1 MKKNTFAALFALA
14 LGLSAGAAH
23 AQLDQFNQFA
33 ANRLMI
39 GVGATQISPN
49 VSSGDLSPP
58 AAPGTKIDVDSN
70 TQPTLWVTYLLD
82 DHWSVEV
89 PIGFGFKHR
98 ITGAGA
104 IAGVGQIGTV
114 KALPVTV
121 FGQYRFLEPS
131 SRIRPYGMVGVTYAH
146 FYGARGSAALNA
158 LNPINPAGGT
168 GLSVDSKWALA
179 AGAGVTVMLTDKWF
193 ADVQY
198 SRAFLKTT
206 AHLSTGQ
213 TIATKLDPDVFR
225 VGVGYRF

>member
-1 MKKNTFAALFALA
+1 MHAMKNNTIVTAALAAVALA
-14 LGLSAGAAH
+14 AGAAH
-23 AQLDQFNQFA
+23 AQS
-33 ANRLMI
+33 ANTWMV

-49 VSSGDLSPP
+49 VSSGTLS
-58 AAPGTKIDVDSN
+58 APSTPNTQIDVDSN
-70 TQPTLWVTYLLD
+70 TQPTAWVTYMLT

-89 PIGFGFKHR
+89 PIGAGFKHR
-98 ITGAGA
+98 ITGAGS

-121 FGQYRFLEPS
+121 FGQYRFLEPNA
-131 SRIRPYGMVGVTYAH
+131 RIRPYVMAGVSYAR

-158 LNPINPAGGT
+158 LNPANPPGGST
-168 GLSVDSKWALA
+168 GLAVDSKWHVA
-179 AGAGVTVMLTDKWF
+179 AGVGATFAITDKWF

-198 SRAFLKTT
+198 ARAFLKTT

-225 VGVGYRF
+225 VGVGMRF